1 MVYSVLAY
9 GNSVFRKKCTD
20 VELNEDVKKIVSNMF
35 ETMEFCRGVGLAA
48 PQVGFLNRIFVIDSA
63 KTNEDDER
71 KSKSEKPI
79 REVFINAT
87 MLEETGEMVTYE
99 EGCLSIPG
107 IYGNVDRPKNI
118 KIRYYDAQLKLQE
131 KEYTGFVARIIQH
144 EYDHIEG
151 VLFIDK
157 LKPIKKQLIKRKL
170 EDLKKG
176 ITNVRYKMKF
186 AAL

>member
-1 MVYSVLAY
+1 MVYPVLAY
-9 GNSVFRKKCTD
+9 GNSTLRKKCTD
-20 VELNEDVKKIVSNMF
+20 VELNEDTKAIVANMF

-48 PQVGFLNRIFVIDSA
+48 PQVGLLSRIFVIDST
-63 KTNEDDER
+63 KTNDDDER
-71 KSKSEKPI
+71 KSKSETPV
-79 REVFINAT
+79 REVFINAE
-87 MLEETGEMVTYE
+87 MLEESGELVTYE

-107 IYGNVDRPKNI
+107 VYGNVDRPKNI
-118 KIRYYDAQLKLQE
+118 VIRYYDANLKLQE
-131 KEYTGFVARIIQH
+131 KSFTGFAARIIQH

-176 ITNVRYKMKF
+176 ISHVRYKMKF
-186 AAL
+186 ANL